1 MIAHKESRK
10 HMRRDVIRRR
20 SGTERMLKLF
30 PQRPDLPVC
39 NARADKLYDTLK
51 RKMEQLLDYEGFFT
65 KTMALNSLHGYSR
78 AEKIAAYEKHIA
90 AIAGELGLTWITVN
104 KHTQKERGIT
114 GVKSGCHAWVRK
126 QVHRRAQDQH
136 EKQNQS

>member
-1 MIAHKESRK
+1 
-10 HMRRDVIRRR
+10 MRRDVIRRR
-20 SGTERMLKLF
+20 SGTERMLELF

-39 NARADKLYDTLK
+39 NTRADKLYNTLK
-51 RKMEQLLDYEGFFT
+51 RTIEQLLDYEGFFT

-114 GVKSGCHAWVRK
+114 GVKSGCHAWVRNK
-126 QVHRRAQDQH
+126 VNKGAREQR
-136 EKQNQS
+136 EKQNKP